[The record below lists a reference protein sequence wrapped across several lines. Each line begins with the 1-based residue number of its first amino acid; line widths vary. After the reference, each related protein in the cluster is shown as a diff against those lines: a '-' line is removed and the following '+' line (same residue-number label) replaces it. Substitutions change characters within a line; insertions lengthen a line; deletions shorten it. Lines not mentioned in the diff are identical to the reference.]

1 MKKSKKILIIIGVII
16 SVVLGIV
23 CGMMASDLKGDIF
36 PKSESSMDVNI
47 DGIEISERPDGRT
60 ISDINAII
68 REDLGH
74 DGKNVNIN
82 SDVDGEDG
90 VYLCTI
96 SIDSRG
102 LSNNYLLMSN
112 SEREDFKRVMNKY
125 CKDVQ
130 QMCSDRG
137 YNIGIALN
145 VLNDTETGSYKKKN
159 IMYTSL
165 NGKTC
170 YDILEQGEL
179 EMTIT
184 DKK

>member
-1 MKKSKKILIIIGVII
+1 MKKSKKILIIIG
-16 SVVLGIV
+16 VVLGIV

-36 PKSESSMDVNI
+36 PKSESSMDV
-47 DGIEISERPDGRT
+47 
-60 ISDINAII
+60 
-68 REDLGH
+68 
-74 DGKNVNIN
+74 
-82 SDVDGEDG
+82 
-90 VYLCTI
+90 
-96 SIDSRG
+96 
-102 LSNNYLLMSN
+102 
-112 SEREDFKRVMNKY
+112 
-125 CKDVQ
+125 
-130 QMCSDRG
+130 
-137 YNIGIALN
+137 NIGIALN